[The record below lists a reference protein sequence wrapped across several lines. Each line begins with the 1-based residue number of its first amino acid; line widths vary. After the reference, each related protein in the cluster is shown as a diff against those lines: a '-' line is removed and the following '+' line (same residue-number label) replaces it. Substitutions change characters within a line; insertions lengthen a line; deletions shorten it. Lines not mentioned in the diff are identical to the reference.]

1 MNNNKV
7 SGGKIRVKDLHNLL
21 NSSYD
26 NTQNDVPPWIVDKSL
41 STDET
46 QVYTNNKTPQVI
58 VVHRGTKTAKDWMT
72 NTKLL
77 FGFKNDSR
85 FKKAREIQRAAEQKY
100 GVNNI
105 STIGH
110 SLGSSIATEVASPQV
125 KEIITLNAPLTPL
138 DLIKKKKVGPNIYNI
153 RTKLDPVSI
162 LKNVSNNNNK
172 NDIVIPST
180 TINPLKEHSVN
191 TLDRLD
197 EDKLIGLGIKN
208 MNKLKIRDLKL
219 LIKNIKKQK
228 KLKDIK
234 ISNLNKTELLN
245 IYNSIK

>member
-1 MNNNKV
+1 MNNNKIK
-7 SGGKIRVKDLHNLL
+7 GGKLPVGQLKELL

-26 NTQNDVPPWIVDKSL
+26 NILNDVPPWIIDKPL
-41 STDET
+41 SDEYV
-46 QVYTNNKTPQVI
+46 QVYTNNNNKNVV
-58 VVHRGTKTAKDWMT
+58 VVHRGTKGLKDVIT
-72 NTKLL
+72 DVKLM
-77 FGFKNDSR
+77 FGFRNNNRYKDAR
-85 FKKAREIQRAAEQKY
+85 KKQKAAEDKY
-100 GVNNI
+100 GINNI
-105 STIGH
+105 SVIGH
-110 SLGSSIATEVASPQV
+110 SLGADIAREVSNPNI
-125 KEIITLNAPLTPL
+125 KEIILLNKPVTPSDIL
-138 DLIKKKKVGPNIYNI
+138 SKKKIQKPNIFTI
-153 RTKLDPVSI
+153 KTKLDPVSI
-162 LKNVSNNNNK
+162 LQPLEENNK

-208 MNKLKIRDLKL
+208 INKLKIRDLKL